1 MDASTLLV
9 YGSIALV
16 AIGLGVLVFLLFP
29 GRAPAVENAD
39 AAADRGV
46 ELHPTFGVVQ
56 QRPSLAQ
63 TLVTAAPASYAG
75 WLERQVVYAG
85 RPVGWTLGRIVT
97 WKVVLLLVGALG
109 GFLFVVTSGPQPFK
123 VLVAIAISVLL
134 FFLPDVLV
142 NSRAHDRQEA
152 LRLAL
157 PDTLDQM
164 TIAVEAGLGFD
175 AAMAKAARGGK
186 GPLSEELIRVLQ
198 DMSIGRTRRDAF
210 QELERRT
217 SVEDLRRFIRA
228 VIQADAYGVAI
239 GDVLRVQA
247 GEMRLKRRQRAEEQA
262 QKVTVKILFPL
273 VFCLLPV
280 LFIVVMTPAVLSIID
295 SFSSL

>member
-1 MDASTLLV
+1 MLV
-9 YGSIALV
+9 VYAAVALV
-16 AIGLGVLVFLLFP
+16 AIGLGVLVFVLFP
-29 GRAPAVENAD
+29 GRKPVADTAERNVE
-39 AAADRGV
+39 V
-46 ELHPTFGVVQ
+46 HPSLGVVQ

-63 TLVTAAPASYAG
+63 SLITAAPAGYAG
-75 WLERQVVYAG
+75 WLEKQVVYAG
-85 RPVGWTLGRIVT
+85 RPIGWTVHRIVT
-97 WKVVLLLVGALG
+97 CKLVLLVIGVVG
-109 GFLFVVTSGPQPFK
+109 GFLFVVAGGPQPLE
-123 VLVAIAISVLL
+123 VLVAIAISALL
-134 FFLPDVLV
+134 FFLPDVLI

-152 LRLAL
+152 LKVAL

-186 GPLSEELIRVLQ
+186 GPLAEELIRVLQ
-198 DMSIGRTRRDAF
+198 DMSIGRTRRDSF

-239 GDVLRVQA
+239 GEVLRVQA